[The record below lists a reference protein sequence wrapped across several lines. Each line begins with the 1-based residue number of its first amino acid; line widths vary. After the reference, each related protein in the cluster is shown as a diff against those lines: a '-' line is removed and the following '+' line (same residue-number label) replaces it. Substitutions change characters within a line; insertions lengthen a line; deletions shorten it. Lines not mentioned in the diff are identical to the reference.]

1 MIIIDIQTNKVRAK
15 MGNRYSTPRYD
26 NLRAVIVKKRTEGHT
41 WEEII
46 EGKFGLF
53 NSIDEFLKNYNSIGL
68 EAPFDDIEW
77 RDLVLLQKEAEQD
90 SLEITDITKASMIVG
105 DNQENDII
113 IPKNRK
119 SSWVLYKEHLKK
131 ANGFDDKAISSIE
144 ISCERILKQ
153 ISNDTRNSLPTK
165 GLVIG
170 NVQSGKT
177 ANMAGLMAM
186 ASDYGYNMFIVL
198 SGTIDNLRVQ
208 TQKRILND
216 LNHPGNKK
224 WQELGHLS
232 KHSEDRDK
240 SSNLHFSESEMAYFT
255 VVLKNKKRLENL
267 LEWLHLDAHQKE
279 NMKILIIDDESDQA
293 GVNTADVNT
302 DERKTIARLINNL
315 VHNKNKNDKE
325 AKGVFHA
332 MNYIGYTATPYA
344 NVLNEIGDHTLYP
357 KNFIYTLPQSNLY
370 FGPQQIF
377 GVDESL
383 TEEVGLE
390 GLDIIRKLEDINS
403 REIDE
408 LSQVHKGESR
418 DIPTGLEQAILWFI
432 LSGAALRTEGHKKP
446 ISMLVHSSFKVD
458 HHNQI
463 EKAIEKWF
471 LKNRDN
477 IISKAHILWEQETNR
492 FTLDNF
498 TSTYPTYGV
507 DASDLRDYPLFEE
520 LLPELNFIVKEGMGR
535 IQIDENEANDLS
547 YIEGIHLCVD
557 NSKSQFTADED
568 DYMRLEYPSKKH
580 MLEKAP
586 MFIVI
591 GGNTLARGLTLEG
604 LLCSYFLRTTNQGDT
619 LMQMGRWFGYRRG
632 YELFPR
638 IFMSINAVEKF
649 KFLSELDLELRN
661 EIYNMEVLG
670 QLPEEVGIR
679 IKSSPS
685 LSFMRITSKNK
696 MQRAVEDEVDFT
708 GVMNQT
714 VLFDNDIETIKSNL
728 EITVNFIRSL
738 GKPTPTE
745 MFMFNHSNL
754 VWEDI
759 DFELIST
766 NFFDNFLFSNRSRVF
781 NRINVLQ
788 DWIKIN
794 TEDRN
799 LGSWNVVFAGLSND
813 NSSKLDFGNGLSVAK
828 VSRTRKKSNENESD
842 FIDIGVLRG
851 PKDLISD
858 IRIDQYN
865 QLDDELIKKEMNKN
879 PKITHRNYFGL
890 NKTPQ
895 LTFYCIDQYS
905 KVKSNPLRSD
915 LDAKGD
921 LIGVVVTI
929 PGGERN
935 QNYIK
940 SIRIDLSKINN
951 KGTIDDVD

>member
-1 MIIIDIQTNKVRAK
+1 

-26 NLRAVIVKKRTEGHT
+26 NLRAVIVNKRKEGFT
-41 WEEII
+41 WSEIL
-46 EGKFGLF
+46 EGKFGF
-53 NSIDEFLKNYNSIGL
+53 SNSVEEFLATYNSMGL
-68 EAPFDDIEW
+68 ESPFSVLEW
-77 RDLVLLQKEAEQD
+77 TDLVLLQKEAEFD
-90 SLEITDITKASMIVG
+90 SLEFTDITKASMIVG
-105 DNQENDII
+105 DNQENDIV

-119 SSWVLYKEHLKK
+119 SSWVLYKEHLKNT
-131 ANGFDDKAISSIE
+131 NGFDDKAICSIE

-153 ISNDTRNSLPTK
+153 ISNDTRSTMPTK

-186 ASDYGYNMFIVL
+186 AADYGYNMFIVL

-208 TQKRILND
+208 TQKRLLSD

-240 SSNLHFSESEMAYFT
+240 SSNLHFSEPEMAYFT

-267 LEWLHLDAHQKE
+267 LDWLHLDANQKE

-302 DERKTIARLINNL
+302 DERKTISRLINNL
-315 VHNKNKNDKE
+315 VHNKDKKDK
-325 AKGVFHA
+325 ATKGKFHA

-377 GVDESL
+377 GVEETI
-383 TEEVGLE
+383 TEDASIE
-390 GLDIIRKLEDINS
+390 GLDIIRKLEIINPD
-403 REIDE
+403 EINE
-408 LSQVHKGESR
+408 ISEVHKGER
-418 DIPTGLEQAILWFI
+418 LVIPQGLEQALLWFI
-432 LSGAALRTEGHKKP
+432 LSGAAMRTQKHKKP

-463 EKAIEKWF
+463 EQAIENWF
-471 LKNRDN
+471 KNN
-477 IISKAHILWEQETNR
+477 KGSIIDKSRYLWEYETQR
-492 FTLDNF
+492 FTLDKFVN
-498 TSTYPTYGV
+498 TYTTYGV
-507 DASDLRDYPLFEE
+507 DISELQDYPSFDE
-520 LLPELNFIVKEGMGR
+520 LLPELNYILENGMGR

-547 YIEGIHLCVD
+547 YIKGIHICVD
-557 NSKSQFTADED
+557 NSKSQSTADED

-580 MLEKAP
+580 KLEKAP

-632 YELFPR
+632 YELYPR

-649 KFLSELDLELRN
+649 KFLSALDLELRN
-661 EIYNMEVLG
+661 EINNMEVLG

-696 MQRAVEDEVDFT
+696 MQRAIEDELDFT

-714 VLFDNDIETIKSNL
+714 VLFDNDEEIIKSNL
-728 EITVNFIRSL
+728 ETTISFINLL
-738 GKPTPTE
+738 GEPTPSSY
-745 MFMFNHSNL
+745 FMFNQSNL

-759 DFELIST
+759 EFELISK
-766 NFFDNFLFSNRSRVF
+766 NFLDGFLFSNRSRVF
-781 NRINVLQ
+781 NRINLLQ

-794 TEDRN
+794 TEEGN
-799 LGSWNVVFAGLSND
+799 LANWNVIFAGLSND
-813 NSSKLDFGNGLSVAK
+813 RAPKFELGNGLNVSK
-828 VSRTRKKSNENESD
+828 VSRSRKKANENESAY
-842 FIDIGVLRG
+842 IDIGVLRG

-865 QLDDELIKKEMNKN
+865 QFTDESIKKEMIKN
-879 PKITHRNYFGL
+879 PKIIHRNLFGL

-895 LTFYCIDQYS
+895 LTFYCIDKDS
-905 KVKSNPLRSD
+905 EGKSNISRSN
-915 LDAKGD
+915 LNAKGD

-929 PGGERN
+929 PGGENN

-940 SIRIDLSKINN
+940 SIRIDLSSITSDDKI
-951 KGTIDDVD
+951 DEVD

>member
-1 MIIIDIQTNKVRAK
+1 

-26 NLRAVIVKKRTEGHT
+26 NLRVVIVNKRKEGHS
-41 WEEII
+41 WDEIL
-46 EGKFGLF
+46 EGKFGLS
-53 NSIDEFLKNYNSIGL
+53 NSVEEFLQYYNSMGL
-68 EAPFDDIEW
+68 EAPFNEVEW
-77 RDLVLLQKEAEQD
+77 SDLVLLQKEAEID

-113 IPKNRK
+113 IPKSRK

-144 ISCERILKQ
+144 VSCERILKQ
-153 ISNDTRNSLPTK
+153 ISNDTRDTLPTK

-186 ASDYGYNMFIVL
+186 AADYGYNMFIVL

-208 TQKRILND
+208 TQKRLLND
-216 LNHPGNKK
+216 LNHPGNKI

-240 SSNLHFSESEMAYFT
+240 ASNLQFSKPEMAYFT

-267 LEWLHLDAHQKE
+267 LEWLHLDANPKG

-315 VHNKNKNDKE
+315 VHNRNKNDKE

-377 GVDESL
+377 GVEESL
-383 TEEVGLE
+383 SEELNLE
-390 GLDIIRKLEDINS
+390 GLDIVRKLEDINS

-408 LSQVHKGESR
+408 LALVHKGENR
-418 DIPTGLEQAILWFI
+418 DIPQGLEQAILWFI
-432 LSGAALRTEGHKKP
+432 LSSAALRTQNHKKP
-446 ISMLVHSSFKVD
+446 LTMLIHSSFKVD

-463 EKAIEKWF
+463 ERAIEKWF
-471 LKNRDN
+471 IKNKDN
-477 IISKAHILWEQETNR
+477 IIDKARVLWETEINR
-492 FTLDNF
+492 FTLEKF
-498 TSTYPTYGV
+498 RSAYPTYGV
-507 DASDLRDYPLFEE
+507 EINALHDYPLFEE
-520 LLPELNFIVKEGMGR
+520 LLPELKYVVENGMGR
-535 IQIDENEANDLS
+535 IQIDESEVNDLS
-547 YIEGIHLCVD
+547 YIDGIHLCVD
-557 NSKSQFTADED
+557 NSKSQSTADED

-580 MLEKAP
+580 KLKKAP
-586 MFIVI
+586 LFIVI

-604 LLCSYFLRTTNQGDT
+604 LVCSYFLRTTNQGDT

-632 YELFPR
+632 YELYPR
-638 IFMSINAVEKF
+638 IYMSINAVEKF

-714 VLFDNDIETIKSNL
+714 VLFDNDLEIIQSNL
-728 EITVNFIRSL
+728 ETTVNFIKSL
-738 GKPTPTE
+738 GEPTATE
-745 MFMFNHSNL
+745 MFMFNHSNI
-754 VWEDI
+754 VWEDV
-759 DFELIST
+759 DFELIS
-766 NFFDNFLFSNRSRVF
+766 NCFFDNFLFSNRSRVF

-794 TEDRN
+794 TEDGN
-799 LGSWNVVFAGLSND
+799 LGNWNIVFAGLSND
-813 NSSKLDFGNGLSVAK
+813 SSSKFDFGNGLSVAK
-828 VSRTRKKSNENESD
+828 VSRSRKKSNENESE

-865 QLDDELIKKEMNKN
+865 QIEDEQLKKEMIKN
-879 PKITHRNYFGL
+879 PKISHRNRFGL

-895 LTFYCIDQYS
+895 LTFYCIDQDS
-905 KVKSNPLRSD
+905 KGKSNALRSD
-915 LDAKGD
+915 LKAKGD

-935 QNYIK
+935 QNYVK

-951 KGTIDDVD
+951 KGTIDDID